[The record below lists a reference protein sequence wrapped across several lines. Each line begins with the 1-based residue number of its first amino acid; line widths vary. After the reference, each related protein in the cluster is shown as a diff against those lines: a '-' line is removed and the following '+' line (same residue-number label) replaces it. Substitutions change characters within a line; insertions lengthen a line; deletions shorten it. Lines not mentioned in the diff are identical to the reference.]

1 MSPSISRVLAC
12 FRVCCSLFRVSI
24 YWFIYLFIM
33 FIDFGFPFSL
43 FLKLWIS
50 LPIFHSLFLLLHFS
64 FFINL
69 THVCIYFHHVS
80 LPSFFLLRRSIFT
93 LSFTP
98 FSFSYSFPSPTLSLL
113 HESYTHL
120 QLFPSCFLP
129 SLFFIKTFHRDP
141 FNAAHIG
148 NELCIRQW
156 PPLEKTSR
164 REF

>member
-1 MSPSISRVLAC
+1 MYWLVSVFAVHFS
-12 FRVCCSLFRVSI
+12 VCLFTDL
-24 YWFIYLFIM
+24 FIYLSCLLTSVSRFLS
-33 FIDFGFPFSL
+33 FSNFGFPCLSFTLYS
-43 FLKLWIS
+43 FFYIS
-50 LPIFHSLFLLLHFS
+50 LSSLILHMSAFTSIMFPSIYLLITGFHLNPFL
-64 FFINL
+64 
-69 THVCIYFHHVS
+69 
-80 LPSFFLLRRSIFT
+80 
-93 LSFTP
+93 TP